1 MACLSHSRMK
11 LRSVWSAP
19 VHLRMVYKVNKVAAE
34 KAEPVSH
41 VVKAKPEEQEESVLA
56 LYLTPSHALKSNNRY
71 APLSD
76 DEEAEN
82 PEPKCPVC

>member
-1 MACLSHSRMK
+1 MVRSSHVRMK

-19 VHLRMVYKVNKVAAE
+19 PHLRMVYKVNKVAAE
-34 KAEPVSH
+34 KAEPVPH
-41 VVKAKPEEQEESVLA
+41 VAKAKPEDQEESARGL
-56 LYLTPSHALKSNNRY
+56 LLTPSHALKSNNRY

-82 PEPKCPVC
+82 PEPKCLVC